1 MIRREMERPYLQSGI
16 VELETLYEAAR
27 DKRLVLTGL
36 RAELTWRKT
45 ERSERLRAKV
55 EQALAGMGKTASEGV
70 TERPDDATVPVGN
83 TGENHAQVELPL
95 ESPQSVGFTQGP
107 GNLGTGTRDGAAPPR
122 APTGTGQGTMP
133 TSGEADHLKL
143 SYEKLREKL
152 LDMGLR
158 NPMLSYKHRPT
169 SKRQLQIIDE
179 VPETVFD
186 LLVDGTSLE
195 IVPLPEPDDV
205 PPDEKTDEFVSALS
219 YAKATETEYLE
230 AIEAIEAE
238 GGENAEAE
246 LAKAERALRNRLRA
260 QFDLPPLE
268 KPKAVDPVQHARTL
282 GFDPSFDLQAHATE
296 DKHRDKRL
304 QTLKFPKP
312 LDAILEKIR
321 SDARLAEQETGLST
335 LFLVFGFLEWSEQD
349 SDTKLL
355 APLLL
360 LPVQLVKTSRHGRTV
375 YEVSATTTVAEGNLS
390 LMKRV
395 HRDRGI
401 TLPEPETDVENSLS
415 VEAYFRRVRDVIA
428 DEKGWRVRRLMT
440 LGHFMFGRFAMYADL
455 DPLRWKQ
462 HPTETDLV
470 GSVMRGIEHGQGD
483 GPLFGE
489 REDHTIDDPAV
500 AAKAPVLIQDADA
513 SQHSAL
519 VDAMDRKNLVIQGPP
534 GTGKSQT
541 ITNLIANALM
551 DGRTVLFL
559 AEKQAALD
567 VVRRRLDNAGL
578 GQFCLELHSDKA
590 SPKATIGRLKERV
603 ELTPDRAFRAVGG
616 MDAALVDARE
626 EVSKYAAALNG
637 ETPDGKTPFGLMWQ
651 ALKARSDIG
660 EALDAFN
667 GIQIPQAATNRLHE
681 IAGAQTQVGLYAEI
695 ATNFVTGFGPP
706 ERSAWSAFEFGSEV
720 TPGTAGLL
728 VGGLRDLRD
737 LAGAVETYLTTVP
750 DLGLVD
756 IAGLRRMTA
765 AVASLTGDV
774 PDHGVLTKLRGQV
787 SETVTGHLRD
797 VEHALELDRRAAEAP
812 LPADFDDA
820 LLDAVE
826 ALVTVLGRDR
836 RAPSEIIAEA
846 ERTLEAG
853 GAAHEALDAA
863 TPLMEVLGLRV
874 NFPCEGLRA
883 TMVAAYAVAKVP
895 PELRTWFAWRP
906 SGDLATAL
914 AEWRSLTADEASWRG
929 TFTSV
934 RGDWPDQTLLRDVA
948 AHLRKGWLSRSF
960 ASSENKAAVGN
971 LASQLGL
978 QEVTAAHADALDGL
992 ARHVDAVRG
1001 FSARGDQA
1009 AMWGARWAGL
1019 HTPFEAAA
1027 KGQEV
1032 RGITLTH
1039 LANCPCGAEVA
1050 ERVGMLDEGALGRLA
1065 AIAPGLEPIRRLP
1078 EDAFS
1083 AMGNACD
1090 QARRELPARRTK
1102 AERILVADSA
1112 HRLRDLTIPLDH
1124 LAVAVEV
1131 ERDRRV
1137 ARRRLDEG
1145 SLSVAHDSVT
1155 LDKARLAWRWIKA
1168 VMASPDLQVV
1178 REGLLGADAGETR
1191 SGLKERLEGGI
1202 RLADRLEE
1210 AHRELQGR
1218 YGIRGLTMD
1227 PPGTLRECLD
1237 GVVDRQDELSALV
1250 DLRRQRHELE
1260 RLGLLPF
1267 VVRAAERGLPT
1278 DALPGLFEGLLA
1290 RRRAENFRQRD
1301 EVLSRAVGSRIQA
1314 QRRTFIDADK
1324 KKIENDRRAV
1334 RERLLARHALPGSA
1348 QGRKSTWTEG
1358 ALLRNEMGKQQK
1370 FVPVRDLIRRASE
1383 SLQQLTPCF
1392 MMSPLSLAKFLPRGQ
1407 VRFDLLVIDEASQ
1420 MKPEDALG
1428 GMLRAKQVVV
1438 VGDQKQL
1445 PPSEFF
1451 NRSVGSDS
1459 SDGDDQVEDIDDES
1473 ILESCAKTFRE
1484 TRLLKWHYR
1493 SRCESLIAFS
1503 NREFYDD
1510 KLITFPS
1517 AAPRSFSVELI
1528 RLKGRYEA
1536 SRNPI
1541 EAQAVAEEAI
1551 LFMRHHAEE
1560 PVAPSLGV
1568 VAVNS
1573 EQRDLIDEEIQRLA
1587 TEDELVQLYQERVA
1601 ERGEPF
1607 FVKNLENVQGDERDF
1622 IFVSMTYG
1630 PKEPGG
1636 PVMQRFGPIN
1646 GKHGHRRLN
1655 VLFTRARLR
1664 IALFA
1669 SFGSVDV
1676 KPSDTSPEGLRVLK
1690 RYFEYA
1696 ERRGYAEVDPEGRAD
1711 SDFEVE
1717 VARRLQRE
1725 GFQVDHQVGVS
1736 GFRIDLGIRHP
1747 DYPERFIAGVE
1758 CDGARYH
1765 SSKSARDRDRLRE
1778 EVLTALGWNILRV
1791 WSTDWFDNPDLQTR
1805 NLVSRLR
1812 ELQAAPRPVHQGYK
1826 LATSFLSAVEP
1837 TDPAANDDGASESDP
1852 LDASTELEH
1861 TQAVTAD
1868 PDPVVVE
1875 PAASFLS
1882 GDGPLNE
1889 EELRSALREFRDTV
1903 IARQMPD
1910 WEPHR
1915 SILRETMVETF
1926 VAQKLDDI
1934 SDWFLKV
1941 PGFQR
1946 SGTDPV
1952 EKKLY
1957 LGAIC
1962 DLVARLS
1969 EREPGRTRPVTKEAT
1984 SLDTSGPA
1992 PQQATHLPI
2001 TRSGGPYVVAKVEDS
2016 GVRPDPTRFYDPDY
2030 RTPLSRMV
2038 AHVIDVEGPLYA
2050 KLLVHRIARAH
2061 GFDRSGGRIVELV
2074 LAAISPRC
2082 AQTEDDGRKLIW
2094 PSQSQPMVPFRKS
2107 AGQERALED
2116 VPVVELAS
2124 IAAPHVAR
2132 GVPDEEILV
2141 RMRDQFA
2148 LGKLREGTR
2157 QRFQAAVET
2166 CRRQRLEAAE

>member
-1 MIRREMERPYLQSGI
+1 
-16 VELETLYEAAR
+16 
-27 DKRLVLTGL
+27 
-36 RAELTWRKT
+36 
-45 ERSERLRAKV
+45 
-55 EQALAGMGKTASEGV
+55 
-70 TERPDDATVPVGN
+70 
-83 TGENHAQVELPL
+83 
-95 ESPQSVGFTQGP
+95 
-107 GNLGTGTRDGAAPPR
+107 
-122 APTGTGQGTMP
+122 MP
-133 TSGEADHLKL
+133 TNGDEDHLKL

-179 VPETVFD
+179 VPEAIFD
-186 LLVDGTSLE
+186 LLADGTSLE

-282 GFDPSFDLQAHATE
+282 GFDPSFDLQAKATE

-415 VEAYFRRVRDVIA
+415 VEAYFRKVSDVIA
-428 DEKGWRVRRLMT
+428 DQRGWRVRRLMT

-489 REDHTIDDPAV
+489 REDHRIDDPAV

-590 SPKATIGRLKERV
+590 SPKATIARLKERV
-603 ELTPDRAFRAVGG
+603 ELTSDRAVRAGGG
-616 MDAALVDARE
+616 MDAALIDARDA
-626 EVSKYAAALNG
+626 VSKYAAALNA

-667 GIQIPQAATNRLHE
+667 GIQIPQAATDRLHE
-681 IAGAQTQVGLYAEI
+681 ISGAQTQIGLYAEI
-695 ATNFVTGFGPP
+695 ATDFVTGFGPP
-706 ERSAWSAFEFGSEV
+706 ERSAWSSLEFGPEV

-728 VGGLRDLRD
+728 VGDLRDLRD
-737 LAGAVETYLTTVP
+737 LTGAVETYLTTVS

-756 IAGLRRMTA
+756 IAGFRRMTA
-765 AVASLTGDV
+765 AVGSLPGDV
-774 PDHGVLTKLRGQV
+774 PDHGVLTKLRAQA

-797 VEHALELDRRAAEAP
+797 VEHVLELDRRAAEAS
-812 LPADFDDA
+812 LPGGSDDA
-820 LLDAVE
+820 LLDAVD
-826 ALVTVLGRDR
+826 ALVAVLGRDR
-836 RAPSEIIAEA
+836 RASSEIIAEA

-853 GAAHEALDAA
+853 GAAQEALDAA
-863 TPLMEVLGLRV
+863 TPLMEVLGLRA
-874 NFPCEGLRA
+874 NLPCEGLRA
-883 TMVAAYAVAKVP
+883 AMVAAYAVARLP
-895 PELRTWFAWRP
+895 IELRTWFAWRP
-906 SGDLATAL
+906 NGNLATAL
-914 AEWRSLTADEASWRG
+914 AEWRSLNANEEIWRG
-929 TFTSV
+929 TFGAV
-934 RGDWPDQTLLRDVA
+934 RGDWPDQALLRDVA

-960 ASSENKAAVGN
+960 SSSGNKAAVAS
-971 LASQLGL
+971 LAAQLGL
-978 QEVTAAHADALDGL
+978 PELTAANADALEEL
-992 ARHVDAVRG
+992 AKHVDAVRG

-1019 HTPFEAAA
+1019 HTPFEPAA

-1039 LANCPCGAEVA
+1039 LANCVCGAEVA
-1050 ERVGMLDEGALGRLA
+1050 ERVGMLDEDALGRLA

-1078 EDAFS
+1078 EVAFP

-1090 QARRELPARRTK
+1090 QARRELPAKRAK
-1102 AERILVADSA
+1102 ADRILAADPA
-1112 HRLRDLTIPLDH
+1112 HRLRDLTIPLER
-1124 LAVAVEV
+1124 LAVAVGV
-1131 ERDRRV
+1131 ERERRA
-1137 ARRRLDEG
+1137 ARRRLSEG
-1145 SLSVAHDSVT
+1145 RLSVAHDAAS
-1155 LDKARLAWRWIKA
+1155 LDKARVAWRWFEA
-1168 VMASPDLQVV
+1168 VEASPDLQSV
-1178 REGLLGADAGETR
+1178 REGLLGADAGEIR
-1191 SGLKERLEGGI
+1191 SRLRERLENGT

-1210 AHRELQGR
+1210 AHRDLRGR
-1218 YGIRGLTMD
+1218 YGVRGLPMD

-1237 GVVDRQDELSALV
+1237 GVVNRQDELSALV
-1250 DLRRQRHELE
+1250 DLRRQRHELD

-1267 VVRAAERGLPT
+1267 VVRASERGLSA

-1301 EVLSRAVGSRIQA
+1301 EVLARAVGSRIQA

-1324 KKIENDRRAV
+1324 RKIENDRRAV

-1348 QGRKSTWTEG
+1348 QGKKSTWTEG

-1459 SDGDDQVEDIDDES
+1459 SDGDDEVEDIDDES

-1587 TEDELVQLYQERVA
+1587 TEDELVQRFQERVA

-1676 KPSDTSPEGLRVLK
+1676 KPSDTSPDGLRVLK

-1778 EVLTALGWNILRV
+1778 EVLTGLGWNILRV
-1791 WSTDWFDNPDLQTR
+1791 WSTDWFDNPDLHTG
-1805 NLVSRLR
+1805 NLVKRLR
-1812 ELQAAPRPVHQGYK
+1812 ELQAAPAQAPHGYK

-1837 TDPAANDDGASESDP
+1837 EEPAANDDVTEGVEPVDP
-1852 LDASTELEH
+1852 SAEPEPR
-1861 TQAVTAD
+1861 QAIAAD

-1875 PAASFLS
+1875 PAASFLA

-1903 IARQMPD
+1903 IARQMPN

-1915 SILRETMVETF
+1915 SILREPMVETF
-1926 VAQKLDDI
+1926 VAQKLDDP
-1934 SDWFLKV
+1934 DHWFLKV

-1952 EKKLY
+1952 EKRLH
-1957 LGAIC
+1957 LDAIC

-1969 EREPGRTRPVTKEAT
+1969 ERDPGRTKPVTRDAPPR
-1984 SLDTSGPA
+1984 DTGGLA
-1992 PQQATHLPI
+1992 PQQVTHH
-2001 TRSGGPYVVAKVEDS
+2001 TVSRTGGPYAVAKVEDS
-2016 GVRPDPTRFYDPDY
+2016 GFIPNQDRFYDPEY
-2030 RTPLSRMV
+2030 QGPLRRMV
-2038 AHVIDVEGPLYA
+2038 AYVIEVEGPIYA
-2050 KLLVHRIARAH
+2050 KLLIDRIARAH
-2061 GFDRSGGRIVELV
+2061 RFDRSGGRIVEKV
-2074 LAAISPRC
+2074 LAAVSKPC
-2082 AQTEDDGRKLIW
+2082 SVTEDDGRKLIW
-2094 PSQSQPMVPFRKS
+2094 PGQPQPMVPFRKS

-2124 IAAPHVAR
+2124 IAAPLVAR
-2132 GVPDEEILV
+2132 GIPDEEILV

-2148 LGKLREGTR
+2148 LGKLREATR